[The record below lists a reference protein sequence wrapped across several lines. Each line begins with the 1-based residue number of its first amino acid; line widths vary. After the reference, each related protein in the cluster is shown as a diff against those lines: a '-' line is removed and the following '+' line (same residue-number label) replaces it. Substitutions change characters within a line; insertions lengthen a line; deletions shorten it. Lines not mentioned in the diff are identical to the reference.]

1 MALKDIISNAELKD
15 DAEITVGDQTFK
27 VGDLRAELSAPP
39 EGYVPRADYDRQT
52 TQMGEMTQSV
62 QALLAAASKQA
73 DIVPG
78 EAARQDPKTML
89 REALSSLLGSDEYD
103 YEADKYVGPAMR
115 KATEKAREE
124 SLKGFDERF
133 NPVREK
139 LEKNVDGLTKRLALA
154 EGKTWYRQA
163 TRAGEIPE
171 NPQTK
176 KPYTFQ
182 EIASLAFQ
190 HKILDNDGWPDYDA
204 VTERLNAP
212 RRQQT
217 EVEKAREEGRRE
229 GVRLARENA
238 RQNLIG
244 LPGGRSAR
252 VGDTKPPIETAGKS
266 ANQLFQ
272 EALGL
277 AVQDPE
283 VMGQVDEA

>member
-1 MALKDIISNAELKD
+1 MALKDIISNADLKD
-15 DAEITVGDQTFK
+15 DTMLKIGDQEYK
-27 VGDLRAELSAPP
+27 LGDLRAELSAPP
-39 EGYVPRADYDRQT
+39 EGYVPREELDRVT
-52 TQMGEMTQSV
+52 GQMGEMNRNVS
-62 QALLAAASKQA
+62 ALLAAASKQA
-73 DIVPG
+73 DAAPG
-78 EAARQDPKTML
+78 EPVRQDPKTML

-115 KATEKAREE
+115 KARDQARDE
-124 SLKGFDERF
+124 SLKGFNEQF
-133 NPVREK
+133 NPVKEK
-139 LEKNVDGLTKRLALA
+139 LEKNVDGLTKRLALS

-163 TRAGEIPE
+163 SRAGEIPE

-212 RRQQT
+212 KRQQT
-217 EVEKAREEGRRE
+217 EVEKAREEGRKE
-229 GVRLARENA
+229 GVRLAREGA
-238 RQNLIG
+238 RNNLIG

-252 VGDTKPPIETAGKS
+252 IGDTKPPIDTAGKTAS
-266 ANQLFQ
+266 QLFN

-277 AVQDPE
+277 AVADPE
-283 VMGQVDEA
+283 IMDQVDEG